1 MLINMPTLDDLNQ
14 RAAGCFP
21 GYLGIDFTSA
31 DPAAVRLEC
40 PVRQELMAPNGF
52 LHGGAV
58 VSVAD
63 TCAGFACYLNLPAG
77 ATGYTTVEL
86 KNNFIGTATSGTIEC
101 VATAV
106 HLGRSTHVWDVAV
119 SHRESGKTIAQFR
132 CTQLILYA
140 K

>member
-1 MLINMPTLDDLNQ
+1 MQTVDQLNQ
-14 RAAGCFP
+14 RAAGYFP
-21 GYLGIDFTSA
+21 GYLGIAFISA

-40 PVRQELMAPNGF
+40 PVRPELMAPNGF

-58 VSVAD
+58 VSIAD
-63 TCAGFACYLNLPAG
+63 TCAGFACYLNLPKR

-86 KNNFIGTATSGTIEC
+86 KNNFVGTATAGTIEC

-106 HLGRSTHVWDVAV
+106 HLGRSTHVWDVVV
-119 SHRESGKTIAQFR
+119 SHRESSNVIAMFR
-132 CTQLILYA
+132 CTQLILYP